1 MTIERSSSEAT
12 ARETTGPRPV
22 AVLSGAAQGVGY
34 LVARELARTHR
45 VALLDVE
52 ADEVRRAATACGP
65 DAIGV
70 PCDIIRQDQVDRA
83 ITRIVEETGGID
95 VVMSGA
101 GIGAGGSSR
110 LVDPDVVAAQL
121 SINVTGNWRFI
132 HACLPHVIER
142 RGYVL
147 GIASGAAIAPT
158 VGLGGYCA
166 SKAAIE
172 MLLEVLRLEVAHL
185 GVDVGIAY
193 FLFMDTAMV
202 RNAEQFVPAFKHA
215 VENEPGPMHNIYP
228 AADAAAAV
236 VEAIRTRGHH
246 AFAPGYLK
254 EISATRMLLRTEI
267 ASVAAKNQAE
277 EIDRLTGGSIAKRG
291 PLAGAMT
298 PTLANRV
305 AAQSV
310 GRDLAVTDL
319 PLDPSPAPQ

>member
-1 MTIERSSSEAT
+1 MTDAQGQSSEGPN
-12 ARETTGPRPV
+12 GPRPV
-22 AVLSGAAQGVGY
+22 AVLSGAAQGIGY

-52 ADEVRRAATACGP
+52 AEEVQRAAASCGP
-65 DAIGV
+65 DALGV
-70 PCDIIRQDQVDRA
+70 ACDIIQQDEVDRA
-83 ITRIVEETGGID
+83 IARVVEETGGID

-110 LVDPDVVAAQL
+110 LIDPDVVAAQL

-147 GIASGAAIAPT
+147 GISSGAAIAPT

-202 RNAEQFVPAFKHA
+202 RNARHFIPAFKRT
-215 VENEPGPMHNIYP
+215 VENEPGPMHDIHP
-228 AADAAAAV
+228 AEDAARAV

-246 AFAPGYLK
+246 AFAPGYLR
-254 EISATRMLLRTEI
+254 EISATRMALRTGI
-267 ASVAAKNQAE
+267 ASAAAKKQAE
-277 EIDRLTGGSIAKRG
+277 EIDRLTARTVAERG
-291 PLAGAMT
+291 PLAGGMT
-298 PTLANRV
+298 PTLCNTV
-305 AAQSV
+305 AARAV
-310 GRDLAVTDL
+310 GRDLEMFDP
-319 PLDPSPAPQ
+319 PLDASPAPP